1 MKKLITA
8 ILMFATVSAYAEQW
22 QILGTRPMGMGGAY
36 VAMARGPIAQYWNPA
51 GLAQVSSQT
60 FSGLEIPF
68 GAGIEVTGK
77 LLDNVSNITEV
88 ADQIS
93 SVRDSQTSGTLSANE
108 ISAFIKTLGS
118 LEKIN
123 KNEDS
128 GTLIEVAGGLNLKF
142 SKVALSI
149 NNYTAA
155 GLNPFIDSRNINI
168 VNNTSVGS
176 NLPAAPTTDPTSTDY
191 IQARDNLSEA
201 INNIGLSNI
210 QSLFCG
216 SDATCK
222 SNFVFASETAL
233 ANALTNQAITNGVS
247 SEELTKMS
255 NDALQYSNDAGEII
269 KNVSTDD
276 SDDSFDN
283 NTSNINL
290 RAASFFEAAIG
301 YGKYVNFFPGLA
313 IGGNIKIIQG
323 NIANKTFEFLKE
335 SETKDVFDDFLDNK
349 ESSTKPAFDLGFLW
363 DVNQKFP
370 KFPMHPTVGLTIRN
384 INSPSFDGPTGK
396 YKLDR
401 QARLGVSLSPFNW
414 WHIASDIDLTEND
427 TEVDGFKSR
436 EFSLGTE
443 INIINR
449 KSFNLP
455 LRLGLMKNLANSN
468 SSTMYTAG
476 LGLTFAYIHF
486 DIAAGISSGDTQIDG
501 DKYPEK
507 GQITASLGI
516 LF

>member
-1 MKKLITA
+1 MKKIIVA
-8 ILMFATVSAYAEQW
+8 ILSLSAVSVWAEQW
-22 QILGTRPMGMGGAY
+22 QVLGTRPMGMGGAY

-60 FSGLEIPF
+60 FSGLEIPA
-68 GAGIEVTGK
+68 GVGIEVTGK
-77 LLDNVSNITEV
+77 LLDNVSNITDV
-88 ADQIS
+88 ADQIDG
-93 SVRDSQTSGTLSANE
+93 VRESQTSGTIDADE
-108 ISAFIKTLGS
+108 MSAFIKTLGS

-128 GTLIEVAGGLNLKF
+128 GSLIELAGGLNLKI
-142 SKVALSI
+142 SKIALSI

-155 GLNPFIDSRNINI
+155 GLNPFIDSRNIK
-168 VNNTSVGS
+168 VVDDTSAGS
-176 NLPAAPTTDPTSTDY
+176 NLPSASTTDPTQPDY
-191 IQARDNLSEA
+191 IQARDNIEDA
-201 INNIGLSNI
+201 ITNIGLTYI

-216 SDATCK
+216 GDTTCENN
-222 SNFVFASETAL
+222 SVFASETSL
-233 ANALTNQAITNGVS
+233 ANALTNEAISNGIS
-247 SEELTKMS
+247 AGELTEIS
-255 NDALQYSNDAGEII
+255 NEAVQYSSDAGEII
-269 KNVSTDD
+269 KNVATGG
-276 SDDSFDN
+276 SFDD

-290 RAASFFEAAIG
+290 KAASFFEAAIG
-301 YGKYVNFFPGLA
+301 YGRYVNFLPGLA
-313 IGGNIKIIQG
+313 IGGNIKVIQG

-335 SETKDVFDDFLDNK
+335 DETKDVFDDFLDNK
-349 ESSTKPAFDLGFLW
+349 ESSMKPAFDLGFLW
-363 DVNQKFP
+363 DVNQKYP
-370 KFPMHPTVGLTIRN
+370 KIPLHPTLGLTIRN

-401 QARLGVSLSPFNW
+401 QARFGVALSPFNW
-414 WHIASDIDLTEND
+414 WHLSADVDLTEND
-427 TEVDGFKSR
+427 TEVDGYKSR
-436 EFSLGTE
+436 ELSVGTE
-443 INIINR
+443 INILNK

-486 DIAAGISSGDTQIDG
+486 DVAAGISSGETEIDG

-507 GQITASLGI
+507 GQVVASLGI

>member
-1 MKKLITA
+1 MKKIIVA
-8 ILMFATVSAYAEQW
+8 ILSLSAVSVWAEQW
-22 QILGTRPMGMGGAY
+22 QVLGTRPMGMGGAY

-60 FSGLEIPF
+60 FSGLEIPV

-88 ADQIS
+88 ANQIDG
-93 SVRDSQTSGTLSANE
+93 VRKSNSTDKVNADE
-108 ISAFIKTLGS
+108 MSAFIKTLGS

-128 GTLIEVAGGLNLKF
+128 GSLIEVAGGLNLKI
-142 SKVALSI
+142 SKIALSI

-155 GLNPFIDSRNINI
+155 GLNPFIDSRNIK
-168 VNNTSVGS
+168 VVDDTTVGS
-176 NLPAAPTTDPTSTDY
+176 NLPTGTGDPTITRPDY
-191 IQARDNLSEA
+191 KDARNNLSQA
-201 INNIGLSNI
+201 IDNIGFGNI
-210 QSLFCG
+210 EDLFCG
-216 SDATCK
+216 TGVNCFSGVYGNSTD
-222 SNFVFASETAL
+222 L
-233 ANALTNQAITNGVS
+233 ANALTNEAITNGIS
-247 SEELTKMS
+247 AGELTEIS
-255 NDALQYSNDAGEII
+255 NEAVQYSSDAGEII
-269 KNVSTDD
+269 KNVATGG
-276 SDDSFDN
+276 SFDDN
-283 NTSNINL
+283 KSNINL
-290 RAASFFEAAIG
+290 KAASFFEAAIG
-301 YGKYVNFFPGLA
+301 YGRYVNFLPGLA
-313 IGGNIKIIQG
+313 IGGNIKVIQG

-335 SETKDVFDDFLDNK
+335 DETKDVFDDFLDNK
-349 ESSTKPAFDLGFLW
+349 ESSMKPAFDLGFLW
-363 DVNQKFP
+363 DVNQKYP
-370 KFPMHPTVGLTIRN
+370 KIPLHPTLGLTIRN

-401 QARLGVSLSPFNW
+401 QARFGVSLRPFNW
-414 WHIASDIDLTEND
+414 WHLSADVDLTEND
-427 TEVDGFKSR
+427 TEVDGYKSR
-436 EFSLGTE
+436 ELAFGTE

-486 DIAAGISSGDTQIDG
+486 DVAAGISSGETEIDG

-507 GQITASLGI
+507 GQVVASLGI